1 MKVSIIT
8 CTIRDQFMENVF
20 RNYKQQQWDEK
31 ELIIILNK
39 DELDLSKWQKEA
51 ENYQNVRV
59 FQLHEGATLGD
70 CLNFGI
76 LKANYDYIA
85 KFDDDDCYGPNY
97 LLNSMKAFENDDVFI
112 IGKSSYYVYFTNK
125 KALMLIQNKENTY
138 DETVSGASLIFRK
151 EVYNKVQFQ
160 KRTRAED
167 YFFIE
172 DCKKNGYKI
181 FTTTKDDFV
190 VIRHDSGNHTWKI
203 SDEDFLAWGEIIA
216 YTDDFKSVLPSFN
229 ESPIKNNVQN
239 TKLDNE
245 INTEKKSLAL
255 KEVYKAMLKNTLQK
269 YQNPNLTKYS
279 GFK

>member
-1 MKVSIIT
+1 
-8 CTIRDQFMENVF
+8 
-20 RNYKQQQWDEK
+20 
-31 ELIIILNK
+31 
-39 DELDLSKWQKEA
+39 
-51 ENYQNVRV
+51 
-59 FQLHEGATLGD
+59 
-70 CLNFGI
+70 
-76 LKANYDYIA
+76 
-85 KFDDDDCYGPNY
+85 
-97 LLNSMKAFENDDVFI
+97 
-112 IGKSSYYVYFTNK
+112 
-125 KALMLIQNKENTY
+125 MLIQNKENTY

-229 ESPIKNNVQN
+229 EPPIKNNVQN

>member
-39 DELDLSKWQKEA
+39 DELNLSKWQKEA

-125 KALMLIQNKENTY
+125 K
-138 DETVSGASLIFRK
+138 
-151 EVYNKVQFQ
+151 
-160 KRTRAED
+160 
-167 YFFIE
+167 
-172 DCKKNGYKI
+172 
-181 FTTTKDDFV
+181 
-190 VIRHDSGNHTWKI
+190 H
-203 SDEDFLAWGEIIA
+203 
-216 YTDDFKSVLPSFN
+216 
-229 ESPIKNNVQN
+229 
-239 TKLDNE
+239 
-245 INTEKKSLAL
+245 
-255 KEVYKAMLKNTLQK
+255 
-269 YQNPNLTKYS
+269 
-279 GFK
+279 